1 MEHKITALKL
11 QKKNKQ
17 RVSVYLDGEYAF
29 GVARIVAAW
38 LQVGQVISD
47 EKIAQLKEDD
57 AREVAYQRA
66 LQILNIRPRSA
77 SEIRQKLD
85 KHGTDEEIIQEVEN
99 RLQENGFIDDAR
111 FARLWVE
118 NRSEFRPR
126 GKRALSYELMQRGI
140 DQQIID
146 QALEEVDEDD
156 LAYRAAK
163 AHYRKVRNL
172 EWKDFRK
179 KMFGFLSRRGFNYGV
194 CKPIVTRVWEEEHD
208 QPAMEESW

>member
-38 LQVGQVISD
+38 LHVGQVISD
-47 EKIAQLKEDD
+47 EKISQLKVDD

-77 SEIRQKLD
+77 SEIRRKLN
-85 KHGTDEEIIQEVEN
+85 KHGTDEDIIEDVEN

-111 FARLWVE
+111 FAQLWVE

-126 GKRALSYELMQRGI
+126 GKRALSYELKQRGI
-140 DQQIID
+140 DTQIIN
-146 QALEEVDEDD
+146 QALEDIDEDE
-156 LAYRAAK
+156 LAYRAAR
-163 AHYRKVRNL
+163 AHYHKVKNL
-172 EWKDFRK
+172 EWKEYRK
-179 KMFGFLSRRGFNYGV
+179 KMFGFLSRRGFSYGV
-194 CKPIVTRVWEEEHD
+194 CKPIVTLIWEEEHD
-208 QPAMEESW
+208 QPAMEEGW